1 MKNIVMPLTEQLSEE
16 ARRQLTSN
24 EVKETLAT
32 ANGENTAKK
41 NFTAAEMWNSQRKV
55 RSASTMLRR
64 WSVN

>member
-16 ARRQLTSN
+16 VRQQLLAN

-32 ANGENTAKK
+32 ATGENTTKK
-41 NFTAAEMWNSQRKV
+41 NFTAAELWYSQRNT
-55 RSASTMLRR
+55 RTASNMFRR

>member
-16 ARRQLTSN
+16 TRRQLTSN

-41 NFTAAEMWNSQRKV
+41 NYTAAEMWYSQRNV